1 MGEWSWIIL
10 GILFAIWSFFIIRR
24 LKGQKQL
31 FTRENFSKTLSTWG
45 FLTLM
50 IMAVVLLGVLLL
62 R

>member
-10 GILFAIWSFFIIRR
+10 GLLFAVWSIFIIRR

-31 FTRENFSKTLSTWG
+31 FTRENLSKTLTTWG

-50 IMAVVLLGVLLL
+50 IMAVVLLGVLFL